1 MASRTRLTRAESKEQ
16 TRRRVLKAAARV
28 FRRRGYRGAS
38 VEAIAAEA
46 GYTVGALYSN
56 FEGKDDLLLAL
67 LEEEIGDI
75 TERVVAATAEAEEA
89 VEKLRRGAVEWMAV
103 LDEER
108 EFYVLLIEFWTLWVR
123 DPELR
128 REHAERF
135 AALRRGLG
143 QLVEKQTRQ
152 RGRSL
157 RLSPEEVGAA
167 VVALADGLALQRLA
181 DREAFSDDLLATLLA
196 TLIPALVEAR

>member
-1 MASRTRLTRAESKEQ
+1 MARTRLSRVESKEQ
-16 TRRRVLKAAARV
+16 TRRRLLEAAARV

-56 FEGKDDLLLAL
+56 FEGKEDLLLAL
-67 LEEEIGDI
+67 LEEEIGAI
-75 TERVVAATAEAEEA
+75 TKRVVAAAAEADDA
-89 VEKLRRGAVEWMAV
+89 IEKLRRGALEWMAV

-135 AALRRGLG
+135 AALRGALG
-143 QLVEKQTRQ
+143 QLVEEQTRQ
-152 RGRSL
+152 LGLSL

-181 DREAFSDDLLATLLA
+181 DPEAFSDDLLATLLA
-196 TLIPALVEAR
+196 TLIPALAETR

>member
-1 MASRTRLTRAESKEQ
+1 MARTRLSRVESKEQ
-16 TRRRVLKAAARV
+16 TRRRLLEAAKRV

-56 FEGKDDLLLAL
+56 FERKDDLLLAL
-67 LEEEIGDI
+67 LEEEIGAI
-75 TERVVAATAEAEEA
+75 TKRVVAAAAEADDA
-89 VEKLRRGAVEWMAV
+89 IEKLRRGALEWMAV

-128 REHAERF
+128 REHAKRF
-135 AALRRGLG
+135 AALRGALG
-143 QLVEKQTRQ
+143 PLVEEQSRQ
-152 RGRSL
+152 LRLSL

-181 DREAFSDDLLATLLA
+181 DPEAFSDDLLATLLA
-196 TLIPALVEAR
+196 TLIPALAETR

>member
-1 MASRTRLTRAESKEQ
+1 MARTRLSRVESKEQ
-16 TRRRVLKAAARV
+16 TRRRLLEAATRV

-56 FEGKDDLLLAL
+56 FERKDDLLLAL
-67 LEEEIGDI
+67 LEEEIGAI
-75 TERVVAATAEAEEA
+75 TKRVVAAAAEADDA
-89 VEKLRRGAVEWMAV
+89 IEKLRRGALEWMAV

-135 AALRRGLG
+135 AALRRALG
-143 QLVEKQTRQ
+143 QLVEEQTRQ
-152 RGRSL
+152 LGLSL

-181 DREAFSDDLLATLLA
+181 DPEAFSDDLLATLLA
-196 TLIPALVEAR
+196 TLIPALAETR

>member
-1 MASRTRLTRAESKEQ
+1 MAKTRLSRAESKEQ
-16 TRRRVLKAAARV
+16 TRRRVLEAAARV
-28 FRRRGYRGAS
+28 FRARGYRGAS

-56 FEGKDDLLLAL
+56 FESKDDLLLAL
-67 LEEEIGDI
+67 LEEEIGEI
-75 TERVVAATAEAEEA
+75 TKRVVAAAAGTDDAI
-89 VEKLRRGAVEWMAV
+89 EKLRRGAREWMTV

-128 REHAERF
+128 LEHAERF
-135 AALRRGLG
+135 AALRLTLG
-143 QLVEKQTRQ
+143 GLVEEQTRQ
-152 RGRSL
+152 LGLSL

-181 DREAFSDDLLATLLA
+181 DRGAFSDDLLARLLA
-196 TLIPALVEAR
+196 TLIPALAEAR

>member
-1 MASRTRLTRAESKEQ
+1 MARARLSRVESKEQ
-16 TRRRVLKAAARV
+16 TRRRLLEAAARV

-56 FEGKDDLLLAL
+56 FERKDDLLLAL
-67 LEEEIGDI
+67 LEEEIGAI
-75 TERVVAATAEAEEA
+75 TKRVVAAAAEADDA
-89 VEKLRRGAVEWMAV
+89 IEKLRRGALEWMAV

-128 REHAERF
+128 REHAKRF
-135 AALRRGLG
+135 AALRGVLG
-143 QLVEKQTRQ
+143 QLVEEQSRQ
-152 RGRSL
+152 LRLSL

-181 DREAFSDDLLATLLA
+181 DPEAFSDDLLATLLA
-196 TLIPALVEAR
+196 TLIPALAETR

>member
-1 MASRTRLTRAESKEQ
+1 MARTRLSRVESKEQ
-16 TRRRVLKAAARV
+16 TRRRLLEAATRV

-56 FEGKDDLLLAL
+56 FERKDDLLLAL
-67 LEEEIGDI
+67 LEEEIGAI
-75 TERVVAATAEAEEA
+75 TKRVVAAAAEADDA
-89 VEKLRRGAVEWMAV
+89 IEKLRRGALEWMAV

-135 AALRRGLG
+135 AALRRALG
-143 QLVEKQTRQ
+143 QLVEEQTRQ
-152 RGRSL
+152 LGLYL

-167 VVALADGLALQRLA
+167 VVALADGLALQHLA
-181 DREAFSDDLLATLLA
+181 DPEAFSDDLLATLLA
-196 TLIPALVEAR
+196 TLIPALAETR

>member
-1 MASRTRLTRAESKEQ
+1 MARTRLTRAEGREQ
-16 TRRRVLKAAARV
+16 TRRRLLEAAARV

-56 FEGKDDLLLAL
+56 FEGKDDLLLAW
-67 LEEEIGDI
+67 LEEEIGEI
-75 TERVVAATAEAEEA
+75 TKRVVAAAAEAEDA
-89 VEKLRRGAVEWMAV
+89 NEKLRRGALEWMAV
-103 LDEER
+103 LDEQR

-128 REHAERF
+128 PDHAERF
-135 AALRRGLG
+135 AALRRALG
-143 QLVEKQTRQ
+143 GLVEEQTRQ
-152 RGRSL
+152 LGLSL

-181 DREAFSDDLLATLLA
+181 DREAFSDELLATLLA
-196 TLIPALVEAR
+196 TLIPALAEAR

>member
-1 MASRTRLTRAESKEQ
+1 MARTRLSRAESKEQ
-16 TRRRVLKAAARV
+16 TRRRLLDAAGRV

-56 FEGKDDLLLAL
+56 FDGKDDLLLAL
-67 LEEEIGDI
+67 LEEEIGEI
-75 TERVVAATAEAEEA
+75 TKRVVAAAAEAED
-89 VEKLRRGAVEWMAV
+89 VIEKLRRGSLEWMAV
-103 LDEER
+103 LDEQR

-128 REHAERF
+128 PEHAERF
-135 AALRRGLG
+135 AALRRALG
-143 QLVEKQTRQ
+143 RLVEEQTRQ
-152 RGRSL
+152 LGLSL

-181 DREAFSDDLLATLLA
+181 DRGAFSDDLLATLLA
-196 TLIPALVEAR
+196 TLIPALAEAR

>member
-1 MASRTRLTRAESKEQ
+1 MARTRLSRVESKEQ
-16 TRRRVLKAAARV
+16 TRRRLLEAATRV

-56 FEGKDDLLLAL
+56 FEGKEDLLLAL
-67 LEEEIGDI
+67 LEEEIGAI
-75 TERVVAATAEAEEA
+75 TKRVVAAAAEADDA
-89 VEKLRRGAVEWMAV
+89 IEKLRRGALEWMAV

-135 AALRRGLG
+135 AALRRALG
-143 QLVEKQTRQ
+143 QLVEEQTRQ
-152 RGRSL
+152 LGLSL

-181 DREAFSDDLLATLLA
+181 DPEAFSDDLLATLLA
-196 TLIPALVEAR
+196 TLIPALAETR

>member
-1 MASRTRLTRAESKEQ
+1 MARTRLTRAEGREQ
-16 TRRRVLKAAARV
+16 TRRRLLEAAARV

-67 LEEEIGDI
+67 LEDEISEI
-75 TERVVAATAEAEEA
+75 TTRVVAAAAEAEDA
-89 VEKLRRGAVEWMAV
+89 IEKLRRGGLEWMAV

-135 AALRRGLG
+135 TALRGALG
-143 QLVEKQTRQ
+143 RLVEEQTHQ
-152 RGRSL
+152 LGLSL
-157 RLSPEEVGAA
+157 QLSPEEVGAA

-181 DREAFSDDLLATLLA
+181 DREAFSDELLATLLA

>member
-1 MASRTRLTRAESKEQ
+1 MARTRLSRVESKEQ
-16 TRRRVLKAAARV
+16 TRRRLLEAATRV

-56 FEGKDDLLLAL
+56 FEGKEDLLLAL
-67 LEEEIGDI
+67 LEEEIGAI
-75 TERVVAATAEAEEA
+75 TKRVVAAAAEADDA
-89 VEKLRRGAVEWMAV
+89 IEKLRRGALEWMAV
-103 LDEER
+103 LDEKR

-135 AALRRGLG
+135 AALRRTLG
-143 QLVEKQTRQ
+143 RLVEEQTRQ
-152 RGRSL
+152 LGLSL

-181 DREAFSDDLLATLLA
+181 DPEAFSDDLLATLLA
-196 TLIPALVEAR
+196 TLIPALAETR

>member
-1 MASRTRLTRAESKEQ
+1 MPRARLTRAESKEQ
-16 TRRRVLKAAARV
+16 TRRRLLNAAGRV

-67 LEEEIGDI
+67 LEEEIGEI
-75 TERVVAATAEAEEA
+75 TKRVVAAAAEPEDAI
-89 VEKLRRGAVEWMAV
+89 EKLRRGALEWMAV

-108 EFYVLLIEFWTLWVR
+108 ESYVLLIEFWTLWVR

-128 REHAERF
+128 PEHAERF

-143 QLVEKQTRQ
+143 QLVEEQTRQ
-152 RGRSL
+152 LGLSL

-181 DREAFSDDLLATLLA
+181 DRAAFSDDLLATLLA
-196 TLIPALVEAR
+196 TLIPALSEAR

>member
-1 MASRTRLTRAESKEQ
+1 MARARLSRAESKEQ
-16 TRRRVLKAAARV
+16 TRRRVLRAAARV

-38 VEAIAAEA
+38 VETIAAEA

-56 FEGKDDLLLAL
+56 FAGKDDLLLAL
-67 LEEEIGDI
+67 LEQEIGEI
-75 TERVVAATAEAEEA
+75 TKRVVAAAAEAEDA
-89 VEKLRRGAVEWMAV
+89 VEKLRRGAREWMAV

-128 REHAERF
+128 PEHAARF
-135 AALRRGLG
+135 AALRRALG
-143 QLVEKQTRQ
+143 RLVEKQTRQ
-152 RGRSL
+152 LGLSL

-181 DREAFSDDLLATLLA
+181 DRGAFSDDLLATLLA
-196 TLIPALVEAR
+196 TLIPALAEPR

>member
-1 MASRTRLTRAESKEQ
+1 MARTRLSRVKKKEQ
-16 TRRRVLKAAARV
+16 TRRRLLEAATRV

-67 LEEEIGDI
+67 LEEEIGAI
-75 TERVVAATAEAEEA
+75 TKRVVAAAAEADDA
-89 VEKLRRGAVEWMAV
+89 IEKLRRGALEWMAV

-135 AALRRGLG
+135 AALRRALG
-143 QLVEKQTRQ
+143 QLVEEQTRQ
-152 RGRSL
+152 LGLSL

-181 DREAFSDDLLATLLA
+181 DPEAFSDDLLATLLA
-196 TLIPALVEAR
+196 TLIPALAETR

>member
-75 TERVVAATAEAEEA
+75 TERVVAAAAEAEEA

-152 RGRSL
+152 LGRSL

>member
-1 MASRTRLTRAESKEQ
+1 MARTRLSRVESKEQ
-16 TRRRVLKAAARV
+16 TRRRLLEAATRV

-38 VEAIAAEA
+38 VEAIATEA

-56 FEGKDDLLLAL
+56 FERKDDLLLAL
-67 LEEEIGDI
+67 LEEEIGAI
-75 TERVVAATAEAEEA
+75 TKRVVAAAAEADDA
-89 VEKLRRGAVEWMAV
+89 IEKLRRGALEWMAV

-135 AALRRGLG
+135 ATLRGALG
-143 QLVEKQTRQ
+143 QLVEEQTRQ
-152 RGRSL
+152 LGLSL

-181 DREAFSDDLLATLLA
+181 DPEAFSDDLLATLLA
-196 TLIPALVEAR
+196 TLIPALAETR

>member
-1 MASRTRLTRAESKEQ
+1 
-16 TRRRVLKAAARV
+16 
-28 FRRRGYRGAS
+28 

-56 FEGKDDLLLAL
+56 FDGKDDLLLVW
-67 LEEEIGDI
+67 LEEEIGEI
-75 TERVVAATAEAEEA
+75 TKRVVAAAAQAED
-89 VEKLRRGAVEWMAV
+89 VIEKLRRGALEWMAV
-103 LDEER
+103 LDEQR

-128 REHAERF
+128 PEHAERF

-143 QLVEKQTRQ
+143 RLVEEQTR
-152 RGRSL
+152 RLGLSL

-181 DREAFSDDLLATLLA
+181 DRGAFHDDLLATLLA
-196 TLIPALVEAR
+196 TLIPALAEAR

>member
-1 MASRTRLTRAESKEQ
+1 MARKRLSRVERKEQ
-16 TRRRVLKAAARV
+16 TRRRLLAAAARV

-67 LEEEIGDI
+67 LEEELGAI
-75 TERVVAATAEAEEA
+75 TKRVVAAAAEADDA
-89 VEKLRRGAVEWMAV
+89 IEKLRRGALEWMAV

-108 EFYVLLIEFWTLWVR
+108 DFYVLLIEFWTLWVR

-135 AALRRGLG
+135 AALRRALG
-143 QLVEKQTRQ
+143 QLVEEQAHQ
-152 RGRSL
+152 LGLSL
-157 RLSPEEVGAA
+157 RLSPEETGAA

-181 DREAFSDDLLATLLA
+181 DPEAFRDDLLATLLA
-196 TLIPALVEAR
+196 TLIPALTDTRE

>member
-1 MASRTRLTRAESKEQ
+1 MARTRLSRVESKEQ
-16 TRRRVLKAAARV
+16 TRRRLLEAAARV

-67 LEEEIGDI
+67 LEEEIGAI
-75 TERVVAATAEAEEA
+75 TKRVVAAAAEADDA
-89 VEKLRRGAVEWMAV
+89 IEKRRRGALEWMAV

-108 EFYVLLIEFWTLWVR
+108 GFYVLLIEFWSLWVR

-128 REHAERF
+128 PEHAERF
-135 AALRRGLG
+135 AALRRALGL
-143 QLVEKQTRQ
+143 LVEEQTRQ
-152 RGRSL
+152 LGLSL

-181 DREAFSDDLLATLLA
+181 DPEAFSDELLATLLA
-196 TLIPALVEAR
+196 TLIPALAETR

>member
-1 MASRTRLTRAESKEQ
+1 MARTRLSRAESKEQ
-16 TRRRVLKAAARV
+16 TRRRLLDAAGRV

-56 FEGKDDLLLAL
+56 FDGKDDLLLAL
-67 LEEEIGDI
+67 LEEEIGEI
-75 TERVVAATAEAEEA
+75 TKRVVAAAAEAED
-89 VEKLRRGAVEWMAV
+89 VIEKLRRGSLEWMAV
-103 LDEER
+103 LDEQR
-108 EFYVLLIEFWTLWVR
+108 DFYVLLIEFWTLWVR

-128 REHAERF
+128 PEHAERF
-135 AALRRGLG
+135 SALRRALG
-143 QLVEKQTRQ
+143 RLVEEQTRQ
-152 RGRSL
+152 LGLSL

-181 DREAFSDDLLATLLA
+181 DRGAFSDDLLATLLA
-196 TLIPALVEAR
+196 TLIPALAEAR

>member
-1 MASRTRLTRAESKEQ
+1 MSRPRLSRAESKEQ
-16 TRRRVLKAAARV
+16 TRRRVLEAAARV

-38 VEAIAAEA
+38 VEAIAAEG

-67 LEEEIGDI
+67 LEEEIGEI
-75 TERVVAATAEAEEA
+75 TKRVVAAAGEAGDA
-89 VEKLRRGAVEWMAV
+89 IEKLRRGALEWMA
-103 LDEER
+103 LLEEER
-108 EFYVLLIEFWTLWVR
+108 EFYVLLIEFWILWVR

-128 REHAERF
+128 PEHAERF

-143 QLVEKQTRQ
+143 QLVEEQAREL
-152 RGRSL
+152 GLSL

-196 TLIPALVEAR
+196 TLIPALAEAR

>member
-1 MASRTRLTRAESKEQ
+1 MARTRLSRVESKEQ
-16 TRRRVLKAAARV
+16 TRRRLLEAAARV

-38 VEAIAAEA
+38 VEAIVAEA
-46 GYTVGALYSN
+46 GYTVGAMYSN

-67 LEEEIGDI
+67 LEQEIGKI
-75 TERVVAATAEAEEA
+75 TKRVVAAAAEAEDA
-89 VEKLRRGAVEWMAV
+89 IEKLRRGALEWMAV

-128 REHAERF
+128 SEHAKRF
-135 AALRRGLG
+135 AALRRTLG
-143 QLVEKQTRQ
+143 GLVEEQTRQ
-152 RGRSL
+152 LGLSL

-167 VVALADGLALQRLA
+167 VVALADGLSLQRLA
-181 DREAFSDDLLATLLA
+181 DRGAFSDDLLATLLA
-196 TLIPALVEAR
+196 TLIPALAEAR